1 MKRKTALVIGTG
13 IEVEHAVAL
22 GRDFDVKYWTNYW
35 NDFPCF
41 RDFSYGLGMEGIQK
55 TETLGEYLD
64 TVDLIASLD
73 IGYGDLINYFRKH
86 GKVCFGAGL
95 GEKMETDRWW
105 LKKELKKAGLDVMKS
120 IKVKGIK
127 ELREYLKKNDDRI
140 VKLNIFRGDF
150 ETVRIPS
157 YSTAE
162 PFLDIVETKFGAW
175 KDAYEFIV
183 EEPVDNAV
191 ETGIDGIFSPSN
203 GFILPCMWGIE
214 MSSAYIGMW
223 DNELPKW
230 FRKTEKVLSKLMK
243 QLDYRG
249 FLSTEHRINKTGNYL
264 IDITAR
270 SPYPLG
276 FIFNEAILNFGD
288 VIWNIAADKKVV
300 PLVKHKWW
308 GCLPILSE
316 ELKTSD
322 VCITFPKEI
331 RRNVKINN
339 GYMVNGKYYVVKDDY
354 SSTVCAIVA
363 GGDSIDDV
371 IKNIKTIGDQVDGL
385 RLQKNYYLLDEMKEE
400 FNKLKP
406 YMNKQ

>member
-1 MKRKTALVIGTG
+1 MRRKTALVIGTG

-22 GRDFDVKYWTNYW
+22 GRYFNVKYWTNFW
-35 NDFPCF
+35 SEFPRF
-41 RDFSYGLGMEGIQK
+41 RDYSFGLGMEGIEK
-55 TETLGEYLD
+55 VEGIGEYLD
-64 TVDLIASLD
+64 TVDLIATFD

-120 IKVKGIK
+120 VKVKGIR

-150 ETVRIPS
+150 ETIRIPS

-162 PFLDIVETKFGAW
+162 SFFDVVETEFGAW
-175 KDAYEFIV
+175 KDTYEFIV
-183 EEPVDNAV
+183 EEPVDGAV
-191 ETGIDGIFSPSN
+191 EIGIDGIFSPSN
-203 GFILPCMWGIE
+203 GFLLPCMWGIE
-214 MSSAYIGMW
+214 LNSAYIGMW

-230 FRKTEKVLSKLMK
+230 FRKTGKVLDKLMR

-249 FLSTEHRINKTGNYL
+249 FLSTEQRINKTGGYL

-276 FIFNEAILNFGD
+276 FIFNEAIMNFGD
-288 VIWNIAADKKVV
+288 VIWNIAKDEKVT

-316 ELKTSD
+316 ELKTND
-322 VCITFPKEI
+322 VCVIFPEKI
-331 RRNVKINN
+331 RRNVKINS
-339 GYMVNGKYYVVKDDY
+339 GYMVNGKYYATKNIH
-354 SSTVCAIVA
+354 SSIVCSIVA

-371 IKNIKTIGDQVDGL
+371 IKNIKIVSEQVNGL
-385 RLQKNYYLLDEMKEE
+385 RLEKNYYLLDKIKEE
-400 FNKLKP
+400 FDKLKQ
-406 YMNKQ
+406 YIRK